1 MLCVQRH
8 LSDRFMS
15 MRTLKTRLLLSLA
28 LMLCVVLPVG
38 AVPSDN
44 ISLTEAE
51 QLWLDEHPVIRLG
64 IDRSFPPFGSI
75 DNDTYIGFAADYM
88 NLIAQ
93 RLGITF
99 DIQKDT
105 PWAETLEMARRQE
118 IDMIAGMVSTEDRQA
133 YLNFTPSYVSTA
145 SIIINDGHTNGYVG
159 DLSKLR
165 GKTVALEKGSF
176 SSDMLTKFYPDIK
189 LIEVKNTAIALSL
202 VDSGRADA
210 YVGNAATA
218 SYLIKRMGY
227 RNLFYAGKTEYSS
240 DHSIGITNNNPEL
253 TSIVTKALAS
263 ISPQTRSNISERWF
277 GMQVYPTVQ
286 VKVVIMLVFISGLL
300 LLIAAYWIF
309 TLRRTR
315 KALRRSE
322 QQIRVQADYDTL
334 TRLVNRR
341 RFYELLTE
349 SITQSNAAGSAFG
362 LLFLDLDQFKEVN
375 DTLGHYIGD
384 SLLQRAAKRI
394 QTCVSADDIVGRLG
408 GDEFTIIIRNVESR
422 DDLNGIANRVCE
434 AMSAE
439 FLIQNHSIYVSSS
452 VGITLYPED
461 ANTADELLINADQAM
476 YDSKDGG
483 RNRYSFFD
491 DSMRQAL
498 IIKNQMLKDLRYALT
513 DNQFE
518 LFYQPIVDL
527 KSGKIH
533 KAEALIRWN
542 HPKRGLISPID
553 FIPLTEE
560 SGQILEMGEWIFKEA
575 ANQASRWRR
584 EISPDLQIS
593 INTSPLQ
600 YRDNGI
606 NVTLWVQY
614 LHQLGT
620 DGSAI
625 IVEITEGLLMDS
637 SKLVKD
643 KLLELRDFGIEV
655 AIDDFGTGYSSL
667 SYLKRFHIDCL
678 KIDQSFVANLALD
691 SEDLALCEA
700 IIMMSHK
707 LGCKVIAEGIETKNQ
722 RDLLAQIGCD
732 SGQGYYFSKPVPAAQ
747 FERLLMA
754 EHAPENSA
762 PILKV
767 LPAS

>member
-1 MLCVQRH
+1 
-8 LSDRFMS
+8 MS
-15 MRTLKTRLLLSLA
+15 LRTLHARLLLTLA
-28 LMLCVVLPVG
+28 FAFCLVLPLS
-38 AVPSDN
+38 AAPADN
-44 ISLTEAE
+44 ISLPLSKAE
-51 QLWLDEHPVIRLG
+51 RLWLKEHPVIRLG
-64 IDRSFPPFGSI
+64 VDRAFPPFGSI
-75 DNDTYIGFAADYM
+75 KDDTYIGFAADYM
-88 NLIAQ
+88 TLIAE

-99 DIQKDT
+99 DIQKDV
-105 PWAETLEMARRQE
+105 PWAETLEMAQRQE
-118 IDMIAGMVSTEDRQA
+118 IDMIAGMVRTEAREA

-145 SIIINDGHTNGYVG
+145 SIIINDGHKNGYVG
-159 DLSKLR
+159 DLSMLR
-165 GKTVALEKGSF
+165 GKVVALEKGSF
-176 SSDMLTKFYPDIK
+176 SSDMLTQHYPEIK
-189 LIEVKNTAIALSL
+189 LIEVQNTALALSL

-210 YVGNAATA
+210 YVGNAATV
-218 SYLIKRMGY
+218 SYLIKRMGGY
-227 RNLFYAGKTEYSS
+227 RNLFYGGRTEYSS
-240 DHSIGITNNNPEL
+240 DHSIGITKNNPIL
-253 TSIVTKALAS
+253 TSIMIKALDS
-263 ISPQTRSNISERWF
+263 IDQQTRNKISERWF
-277 GMQVYPTVQ
+277 GMRVSPSVPI
-286 VKVVIMLVFISGLL
+286 KVIITLAAISGLL
-300 LLIAAYWIF
+300 LAIAAYWIF

-322 QQIRVQADYDTL
+322 QQIRIQADYDTL

-349 SITQSNAAGSAFG
+349 SIIQADEAGTTFG

-394 QTCVSADDIVGRLG
+394 QTCVDAGDIVARLG
-408 GDEFTIIIRNVESR
+408 GDEFTIIIPDVKSR
-422 DDLNGIANRVCE
+422 DDLNGVANRVCE

-461 ANTADELLINADQAM
+461 AKTADELLINADQAM
-476 YDSKDGG
+476 YDSKAGG

-491 DSMRQAL
+491 ESMRQAL
-498 IIKNQMLKDLRYALT
+498 IVKNQMLKDLRYAIT

-542 HPKRGLISPID
+542 HPSRGLISPAD

-575 ANQASRWRR
+575 ATKASQWRR
-584 EISPDLQIS
+584 QFSPDLQIS

-606 NVTLWVQY
+606 NVSLWVQY

-678 KIDQSFVANLALD
+678 KIDQSFVANLAQD

-707 LGCKVIAEGIETKNQ
+707 LGCKVIAEGIETKPQ
-722 RDLLAQIGCD
+722 RDLLEQIGCD
-732 SGQGYYFSKPVPAAQ
+732 SGQGYYFSKPVPAAL
-747 FERLLMA
+747 FEKLLI
-754 EHAPENSA
+754 EDSVLDDSA
-762 PILKV
+762 PTLRVI
-767 LPAS
+767 PAS

>member
-1 MLCVQRH
+1 
-8 LSDRFMS
+8 
-15 MRTLKTRLLLSLA
+15 MRPLHARLLLALTLA
-28 LMLCVVLPVG
+28 FCLVLPVG
-38 AVPSDN
+38 AVPVDK
-44 ISLTEAE
+44 ISLPLSNAE
-51 QLWLDEHPVIRLG
+51 RLWLQEHPVIKLG

-75 DNDTYIGFAADYM
+75 EEGAYIGFAADFM
-88 NLIAQ
+88 DLIAQ

-99 DIQKDT
+99 DIQT
-105 PWAETLEMARRQE
+105 EVPWAETLEMARRQE
-118 IDMIAGMVSTEDRQA
+118 IDMIAGMVHTEAREA
-133 YLNFTPSYVSTA
+133 YLNFTPSYVTTA
-145 SIIINDGHTNGYVG
+145 SIIINDGHKNGYVG
-159 DLSKLR
+159 DLSMLR
-165 GKTVALEKGSF
+165 GKVVALEKGSF
-176 SSDMLTKFYPDIK
+176 SSDMLRQHYPAIK
-189 LIEVKNTAIALSL
+189 QIEVKNTALALSL

-210 YVGNAATA
+210 YVGNAAAA

-227 RNLFYAGKTEYSS
+227 RSLFYAGRTEYSS
-240 DHSIGITNNNPEL
+240 DHSIGVTKNNPLL
-253 TSIVTKALAS
+253 TSIMTKALDS
-263 ISPQTRSNISERWF
+263 IDQQTRNQISERWF
-277 GMQVYPTVQ
+277 GMRVYPSVPL
-286 VKVVIMLVFISGLL
+286 KVIIILATISGLL
-300 LLIAAYWIF
+300 LAIAAYWIF

-322 QQIRVQADYDTL
+322 QQIRIQADYDTL

-349 SITQSNAAGSAFG
+349 SIIQADEAGTRFG

-394 QTCVSADDIVGRLG
+394 QTCVNASDIVARLG
-408 GDEFTIIIRNVESR
+408 GDEFTVIIRNVRSKE
-422 DDLNGIANRVCE
+422 DLNSVANRVCE

-452 VGITLYPED
+452 VGITVYPED
-461 ANTADELLINADQAM
+461 ARTADELLINADQAM

-491 DSMRQAL
+491 ESMRQAL
-498 IIKNQMLKDLRYALT
+498 IVKNQMLKDLRYAIT

-542 HPKRGLISPID
+542 HPGRGLISPAD

-575 ANQASRWRR
+575 ATKVSEWRR
-584 EISPDLQIS
+584 QFNPDLQIS

-606 NVTLWVQY
+606 NVSLWVQY

-678 KIDQSFVANLALD
+678 KIDQSFVGNLAID

-707 LGCKVIAEGIETKNQ
+707 LGCKVIAEGIETKSQ
-722 RDLLAQIGCD
+722 RDLLQQIGCD
-732 SGQGYYFSKPVPAAQ
+732 SGQGYYFSKPVPAAA
-747 FERLLMA
+747 FEKLIA
-754 EHAPENSA
+754 EESILDADVPE
-762 PILKV
+762 LKV
-767 LPAS
+767 IPTS